1 MAPLNQPYDQF
12 ILFGDSLTQMSSNQD
27 DGFGYHPALQ
37 EAYSRRLDVINR
49 GFSGYTS
56 AMALKVLPKF
66 FPRPETATVRFLAI
80 CLGCNDAVMAG
91 MYQHVPLETYKSN
104 LRQIVQHPMV
114 KIQNPRI
121 FLLTPPPV
129 NQYQLEVFDASEGV
143 PHPSRT
149 AAQTRKYADAV
160 IELGKDLDVPVV
172 DLWSAF
178 MRYVG
183 WKEGDVLVGSRE
195 APNNEDFE
203 ALFTDGLH
211 LTGKAYKIEFDA
223 VMEVIERN
231 WPDQIPEKLEMV
243 VEDWREAP
251 M

>member
-1 MAPLNQPYDQF
+1 
-12 ILFGDSLTQMSSNQD
+12 
-27 DGFGYHPALQ
+27 
-37 EAYSRRLDVINR
+37 
-49 GFSGYTS
+49 
-56 AMALKVLPKF
+56 
-66 FPRPETATVRFLAI
+66 
-80 CLGCNDAVMAG
+80 MAG

-104 LRQIVQHPMV
+104 LRQIVQHPVV

-203 ALFTDGLH
+203 ALFTDGMFSLGLLAH
-211 LTGKAYKIEFDA
+211 I
-223 VMEVIERN
+223 
-231 WPDQIPEKLEMV
+231 
-243 VEDWREAP
+243 
-251 M
+251 